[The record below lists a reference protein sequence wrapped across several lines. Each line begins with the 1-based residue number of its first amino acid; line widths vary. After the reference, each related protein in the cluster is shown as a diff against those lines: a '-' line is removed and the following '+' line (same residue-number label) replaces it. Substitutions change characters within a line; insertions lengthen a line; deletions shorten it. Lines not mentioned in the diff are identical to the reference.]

1 MSVLY
6 NTYNDINSYVKKVNS
21 MDDIIL
27 TAKVR
32 LILNIFS
39 FMFLFIL
46 FLLFHIFIIVGIVYF
61 NLNLTNY
68 LWGGQIKTNPELIQ
82 FEMISIL
89 VQSLCT
95 IIVFFRIRIEK
106 FSKYKKILNLFIW
119 ILFLIFLLNT
129 IGNLFANS
137 FYEKIIFT

>member
-1 MSVLY
+1 M
-6 NTYNDINSYVKKVNS
+6 IK
-21 MDDIIL
+21 
-27 TAKVR
+27 
-32 LILNIFS
+32 LIPIKIAYFLS
-39 FMFLFIL
+39 MFLFIL

-95 IIVFFRIRIEK
+95 IIVYFRIRIEK

-129 IGNLFANS
+129 IGNLYANS
-137 FYEKIIFT
+137 FYEKIIFTPITLLLSLLMFRIAIEKD